1 MKFDVRRLRQLAER
15 DFELA
20 WREGGKLVEREGRR
34 FEPADKGRPHPLY
47 DLIQRVRGVL
57 LKLGF
62 TEVPVPM
69 IVDKREV
76 YRQYGAEAP
85 IILDRV
91 FFLATL
97 ERPDIGIGK
106 RKLEQIR
113 RIVPGFDRVE
123 ELQSVFRRYKL
134 GQLAA
139 DDLVETIVREVGVD
153 EQQAGQILS
162 LFEELRELRPV
173 PTDLTMRSH
182 LTSGWFE
189 ILQAMRFRESLPIQL
204 FSVGPKFRREQRL
217 DESHLYESWTASL
230 VVMAEEFTL
239 EDGQEL
245 ARRVFRELGH
255 EPELRLK
262 SATSRY
268 YAPETEFEVFL
279 KHPRTGEALEVA
291 DGGLYSPVALAN
303 YGIPYP
309 VFNLGIGLERL
320 LMVETGETDVRVL
333 VYPHRYRPLELS
345 DEQLAELVR
354 VKEEPATEAGRRIRE
369 AVVRTAREHADA
381 PSPCEFTAFEG
392 EVEGRRVRVRVVEPE
407 SGTRLVGPAGFNE
420 VRVYDGNVVGV
431 PPRGWEDDE
440 FLRAVRER
448 GVSTGITFMDAFA
461 ARAAAEIERA
471 ARSGERSVRVRVRNV
486 KQPSDINLELDE
498 VAQRFITSRQK
509 RIDVRGPVF
518 TTVEA
523 EFE

>member
-1 MKFDVRRLRQLAER
+1 MKFDIRRLRQLAEQ
-15 DFELA
+15 DFERA
-20 WREGGKLVEREGRR
+20 WQEGGKLVEREGRR
-34 FEPADKGRPHPLY
+34 FEPAAKGKTHPLY

-62 TEVPVPM
+62 TEIPVPM

-85 IILDRV
+85 VILDRV

-97 ERPDIGIGK
+97 ERPDIGISK
-106 RKLEQIR
+106 RKLEEIR
-113 RIVPGFDRVE
+113 RAVPGFDRVE
-123 ELQSVFRRYKL
+123 ELQAVFRRYKL
-134 GQLAA
+134 GQIAA
-139 DDLVETIVREVGVD
+139 DDLVEVISRELGID
-153 EQQAGQILS
+153 EQRAGRILS

-173 PTDLTMRSH
+173 PTNLTMRSH

-189 ILQAMRFRESLPIQL
+189 VLQAMRFRESLPIQL

-230 VVMAEEFTL
+230 VVMAEELTL
-239 EDGQEL
+239 EDGREL
-245 ARRVFRELGH
+245 TRRVFRELGH

-262 SATSRY
+262 AATSRY
-268 YAPETEFEVFL
+268 YAPGTEFEVFL
-279 KHPRTGEALEVA
+279 KHPRTGEPLEVG

-320 LMVETGETDVRVL
+320 LMVETGETDVRAL
-333 VYPHRYRPLELS
+333 VYPYRYRPLELS

-354 VKEEPATEAGRRIRE
+354 LREEPVTEVGRAIQE
-369 AVVRTAREHADA
+369 AIVRTAREHADA

-392 EVEGRRVRVRVVEPE
+392 ELEGRRVVVRVVEPE
-407 SGTRLVGPAGFNE
+407 AGTRLIGPAGFNE
-420 VRVYDGNVVGV
+420 VRVYDGNVVAV
-431 PPRGWEDDE
+431 PPSGWEEDE
-440 FLRAVRER
+440 FLKAVRER
-448 GVSTGITFMDAFA
+448 GVSTRITFIEAFA

-471 ARSGERSVRVRVRNV
+471 ARAGERSVRVRVRNV

-498 VAQRFITSRQK
+498 VAQRFITSRRK

-518 TTVEA
+518 TTVVA
-523 EFE
+523 ELG